1 MSPKPSLLKDFKGRA
16 AGELDSDRLVVYC
29 SGPGCDMSPKAAT
42 VLEGLGFKEVY
53 DFDGGIAEWLRS
65 DWDVERGGDL

>member
-1 MSPKPSLLKDFKGRA
+1 
-16 AGELDSDRLVVYC
+16 
-29 SGPGCDMSPKAAT
+29 MSPKAAT